1 LVKNASLIV
10 AAAAISFPAW
20 SIGASSPTIAVR
32 VGIVENPCGEIQ
44 PDPADFF
51 GLCRYRAANRSLPAP
66 SSARIVFM
74 GDSIT
79 QGWKDSRPEFFR
91 GDRVDRGISSQTTS
105 QMLGRFSAD
114 VIALH
119 PAAVHILAGTND
131 IAGNGGPTTLE
142 NIENNIRSMV
152 ELAQAHRIKV
162 ILGTVLPAVR
172 YNWRP
177 EIDPVPS
184 IGALNAWIR
193 SYSKSHGIILVDYY
207 SALDDGRHGLAP
219 SDSGDGVHPTP
230 AGFAKMEAALTA
242 KLDHVRKR

>member
-1 LVKNASLIV
+1 
-10 AAAAISFPAW
+10 
-20 SIGASSPTIAVR
+20 
-32 VGIVENPCGEIQ
+32 
-44 PDPADFF
+44 
-51 GLCRYRAANRSLPAP
+51 
-66 SSARIVFM
+66 M

-91 GDRVDRGISSQTTS
+91 GDRVDRGISGQTTA
-105 QMLGRFSAD
+105 QMLGRFSTD

-142 NIENNIRSMV
+142 NIEYNIRSMV

-230 AGFAKMEAALTA
+230 AGYAKMEAALAA
-242 KLDHVRKR
+242 KLDHVGKR